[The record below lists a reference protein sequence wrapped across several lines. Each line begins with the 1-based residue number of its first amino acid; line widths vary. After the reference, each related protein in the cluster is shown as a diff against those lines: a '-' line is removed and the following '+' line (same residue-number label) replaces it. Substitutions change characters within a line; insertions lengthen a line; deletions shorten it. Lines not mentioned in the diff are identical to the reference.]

1 MISDYNNKKKDQ
13 NQCTVDKVTADML
26 GIHTHTHN
34 HLTAFG
40 PGLPG

>member
-1 MISDYNNKKKDQ
+1 MISDHNNKKKDQ
-13 NQCTVDKVTADML
+13 NQCPVDKVTADML
-26 GIHTHTHN
+26 GIHTHN